1 MKNIRI
7 GIFAALLALSFAM
20 LAGCAGG
27 ANTDGPSVT
36 TVSSTEDTTLGETTE
51 ATTAEATTEATAD
64 ETTVAPA
71 PPVILEPS
79 MHISSD
85 KKLSLDLEPVGK
97 YQESSGYR
105 VGQGACTD
113 GRYAYLIFENQGL
126 DPHMCKIGV
135 VDLGSYKLIKF
146 SDPLPLDHGNDIDY
160 NPKTDELIVSHNSP
174 NRKTL
179 SRIDPISLTVIEKF
193 DIDTD
198 VYGITYRESTNTY
211 CLGVSYCY
219 DFAIYD
225 SDFKQIK
232 RWSGVDTGFTKQG
245 IDSDSKYMYFSQ
257 YKTNCIDVYDW
268 DGEYINR
275 IEISEQGMELEAI
288 FHIDDVFY
296 VTFISGGRIHLYRAP
311 IVSQ

>member
-1 MKNIRI
+1 MNNIRI
-7 GIFAALLALSFAM
+7 GILAVLLALSFVM

-27 ANTDGPSVT
+27 TDTDDPSVT
-36 TVSSTEDTTLGETTE
+36 TTDATE
-51 ATTAEATTEATAD
+51 ATTTEATTEAT
-64 ETTVAPA
+64 TTEATDTTEVTDAPT

-85 KKLSLDLEPVGK
+85 KKLSLDLKLVGT
-97 YQESSGYR
+97 YQETNGYR

-113 GRYAYLIFENQGL
+113 GRYAYLIFENQSL
-126 DPHMCKIGV
+126 SPHMCKIGV
-135 VDLGSYKLIKF
+135 VDLGTYKLIRF
-146 SDPLPLDHGNDIDY
+146 SEPLPIDHGNDIDY

-174 NRKTL
+174 NRKTI
-179 SRIDPISLTVIEKF
+179 SRIDPVTLTVTERF

-198 VYGITYRESTNTY
+198 VYGITYRESTDTY

-232 RWSGVDTGFTKQG
+232 RWSGLDTGFTKQG

-268 DGEYINR
+268 DGNYINR
-275 IEISEQGMELEAI
+275 IEISEQGMELEGI

-296 VTFISGGRIHLYRAP
+296 VTFISGGKIHLYRAP
-311 IVSQ
+311 IASK